1 MTRSLS
7 GQLLVSRPAIHA
19 DAFNGTITFLLE
31 HNDEGALGLILNRP
45 SELLVEDAF
54 PGWAPTATD
63 PPVVFAGGP
72 VERNSLIA
80 LGATE
85 GADGPLIHGL
95 HSLDLDLPTPNDSA
109 LDSPVAR
116 VRIFAGYAGWGAG
129 QLEGEIG
136 NDAWWV
142 VDGHLSD
149 LFTPEPASLWAAVLR
164 RNGGELA
171 WFAHFPDDATL
182 N

>member
-1 MTRSLS
+1 VTIWLS
-7 GQLLVSRPAIHA
+7 GQLLVSKPAVHA
-19 DAFNGTITFLLE
+19 DAFDGTITLLLE
-31 HNDEGALGLILNRP
+31 HNEEGALGLILNRP

-54 PGWAPTATD
+54 PDWASVAAA

-80 LGATE
+80 LGATPD
-85 GADGPLIHGL
+85 ADGDLIFGL
-95 HSLDLDLPTPNDSA
+95 HTLDLDRP
-109 LDSPVAR
+109 LDTGPPIDR

-136 NDAWWV
+136 NQAWWV
-142 VDGHLSD
+142 VDGLLPD
-149 LFTPEPASLWAAVLR
+149 LFTDDPFGLWANVLR

-171 WFAHFPDDATL
+171 WFAHFPEDPSL

>member
-1 MTRSLS
+1 MTLSLG
-7 GQLLVSRPAIHA
+7 GQLLVSKPAVHA
-19 DAFNGTITFLLE
+19 DAFDGTIALLLE

-54 PGWAPTATD
+54 PDWAAVATD
-63 PPVVFAGGP
+63 PAVVFAGGP

-80 LGATE
+80 VGATPD
-85 GADGPLIHGL
+85 ADGELVFGL
-95 HSLDLDLPTPNDSA
+95 HSLDLDRQ
-109 LDSPVAR
+109 PVLGPPVDR

-129 QLEGEIG
+129 QLEGEIA
-136 NDAWWV
+136 NQAWWV
-142 VDGHLSD
+142 VDGLISD
-149 LFTPEPASLWAAVLR
+149 LFSPEPHDLWANVLR

-171 WFAHFPDDATL
+171 WFAHFPDDASL

>member
-1 MTRSLS
+1 MTPSLS
-7 GQLLVSRPAIHA
+7 GQLLISRPAVHA
-19 DAFNGTITFLLE
+19 DAFDGTITLLLE

-54 PGWAPTATD
+54 PAWAEVTS
-63 PPVVFAGGP
+63 PPAVVFAGGP

-80 LGATE
+80 LGASSE
-85 GADGPLIHGL
+85 ADGDLVFGL
-95 HSLDLDLPTPNDSA
+95 HTIDLDLQPDAGPA
-109 LDSPVAR
+109 VGR

-129 QLEGEIG
+129 QLEGEIA
-136 NDAWWV
+136 NQAWWV
-142 VDGHLSD
+142 VDGMVSD
-149 LFTPEPASLWAAVLR
+149 LFDGEPLNLWASVLR

-171 WFAHFPDDATL
+171 WFAHFPDDASL

>member
-1 MTRSLS
+1 MTLSLS
-7 GQLLVSRPAIHA
+7 GQLLVSRPAVHA
-19 DAFNGTITFLLE
+19 DAFDGTITLLLE
-31 HNDEGALGLILNRP
+31 HNEEGALGLILNRP

-54 PGWAPTATD
+54 PTWAALSAD
-63 PPVVFAGGP
+63 PGVVFAGGP

-80 LGATE
+80 LGATPE
-85 GADGPLIHGL
+85 ADGELVFGL
-95 HSLDLDLPTPNDSA
+95 HTLDLDRRADAELPVD
-109 LDSPVAR
+109 R

-129 QLEGEIG
+129 QLEGEIA

-142 VDGHLSD
+142 VDGLVTD
-149 LFTPEPASLWAAVLR
+149 LFTADPLDLWASVLR

-171 WFAHFPDDATL
+171 WFAHFPEDPSL